1 MGLPLPSLGLAGSGR
16 SSLGR
21 VAAAPTFRARLPSE
35 DSLAREKGLQTRAF
49 ASLPSSYLTRTE
61 VLTGDLDSP
70 GVSNERKRSEIHMRQ
85 RIVITLGIA
94 VVALVAATAAL
105 AGTLTATATVSGTAG
120 ISLNLPSNPSITDTL
135 DGTDQTVSY
144 APVLGVVDARGSGAG
159 WNLQISATT
168 FSDGAGHT
176 LAAGQVGSIAAACHA
191 GSTCTAATSSG
202 ITYPL
207 TVGGTA
213 AKFFNAAVNTGL
225 GKIDVTPT
233 INVSIPGN
241 AYAGTYTST
250 VTLAAA
256 TGP

>member
-1 MGLPLPSLGLAGSGR
+1 M
-16 SSLGR
+16 
-21 VAAAPTFRARLPSE
+21 
-35 DSLAREKGLQTRAF
+35 K
-49 ASLPSSYLTRTE
+49 
-61 VLTGDLDSP
+61 
-70 GVSNERKRSEIHMRQ
+70 

-94 VVALVAATAAL
+94 VIALVASTAAF
-105 AGTLTATATVSGTAG
+105 AQTLTATATVNGTG
-120 ISLNLPSNPSITDTL
+120 GVGLNLPSNPTISDLL

-159 WNLQISATT
+159 WNLEISATS
-168 FSDGAGHT
+168 FSDGSGHT
-176 LAAGQVGSIAAACHA
+176 LAPGTVTGVSTACHT

-207 TVGGTA
+207 TVTSTA
-213 AKFFNAAVNTGL
+213 AKFFNAASNTGL

-233 INVSIPGN
+233 VQVAIPGN